1 MAQSPFLNKVRREIR
16 LRGYSIRTEK
26 TYIYWIK
33 QFIYFH
39 KKKHPEAMG
48 AEEVKSYLSSMAE
61 NRSVAINTQ
70 KVALNALVF
79 LYHKVLNRPL
89 GDLNFRYATKQRHL
103 PTVLTPAE
111 VQKVISCTS
120 GRNQTVFKLL
130 YGSGLRLNECLRLRI
145 QDVDLEQ
152 NALTVRDGKGNKDRK
167 TLLSPSLKPELIK
180 LIDTA
185 KSIQLKDNE
194 RGIGPSMPHG
204 LNKKYP
210 NGFRQHKWMYLFP
223 STSICCYP
231 DSNDRC
237 RHHLHDTVIG
247 KALRQAVIESGIT
260 DKRITCHTFRHSFA
274 THLLQ
279 EGRDIRTV
287 QELLGHNDVKTTQIY
302 THVLG
307 LHYAGTNSPLERL
320 NFE

>member
-1 MAQSPFLNKVRREIR
+1 MSNSPFLKKVRNESR

-26 TYIYWIK
+26 TYIYWVK
-33 QFIYFH
+33 QFIFFH
-39 KKKHPEAMG
+39 KKKHPDSMG
-48 AEEVKSYLSSMAE
+48 SEEVRSFLSNMAE
-61 NRSVAINTQ
+61 HRSVAINTQ

-79 LYHKVLNRPL
+79 LYHQVLNRPL

-103 PTVLTPAE
+103 PTVLTPNE
-111 VQKVISCTS
+111 VQTIISCAS
-120 GRNQTVFKLL
+120 GRNKTVFKIL

-152 NALTVRDGKGNKDRK
+152 NSLTVRDGKGHKDRK
-167 TLLSPSLKPELIK
+167 TLLSPSLKPELIE
-180 LIDTA
+180 LIDKA
-185 KSIQLKDNE
+185 KKIQLNDNN

-204 LNKKYP
+204 LNKKFP

-223 STSICCYP
+223 SSGICTYP
-231 DSNDRC
+231 DSTIQC

-247 KALRQAVIESGIT
+247 KALRKAVIDSGIT
-260 DKRITCHTFRHSFA
+260 DKRITCHTFRHSFT

-287 QELLGHNDVKTTQIY
+287 QELLGHNDIKTTQIY

-307 LHYAGTNSPLERL
+307 LHYAGTSSPLERL
-320 NFE
+320 QL

>member
-1 MAQSPFLNKVRREIR
+1 MSKSPFLTKVRKDIR

-39 KKKHPEAMG
+39 HKRHPIDMG

-79 LYHKVLNRPL
+79 LYHKVLNKPL
-89 GDLNFRYATKQRHL
+89 GNLNFRYATKQRHL
-103 PTVLTPAE
+103 PTVLTPTE
-111 VQKVISCTS
+111 VEKIISCAT
-120 GRNQTVFKLL
+120 GRNRTVFKIL

-152 NALTVRDGKGNKDRK
+152 GALTVRDGKGNKDRK
-167 TLLSPSLKPELIK
+167 TLLSPALTQELKALIE
-180 LIDTA
+180 IA
-185 KSIQLKDNE
+185 KNIQLNDNE

-204 LNKKYP
+204 LSKKYP

-223 STSICCYP
+223 SSGICTYP
-231 DSNDRC
+231 DSSIQC
-237 RHHLHDTVIG
+237 RHHLHDSAIG
-247 KALRQAVIESGIT
+247 KALRKAVTDSGIT

-279 EGRDIRTV
+279 QGRDIRTV
-287 QELLGHNDVKTTQIY
+287 QELLGHNDIKTTQIY
-302 THVLG
+302 THVIG
-307 LHYAGTNSPLERL
+307 LHYAGTSSPLDAL
-320 NFE
+320 KV

>member
-1 MAQSPFLNKVRREIR
+1 MSSSPFLNTVRKEIR

-39 KKKHPEAMG
+39 RKQHPNTMG
-48 AEEVKSYLSSMAE
+48 SEEVKDYLSSMAE

-79 LYHKVLNRPL
+79 LYHKVLNKPL

-103 PTVLTPAE
+103 PTVLTQGE
-111 VQKVISCTS
+111 VQQIINCCS
-120 GRNQTVFKLL
+120 GRNKTVFKIL

-152 NALTVRDGKGNKDRK
+152 SSLTVRDGKGNKDRK
-167 TLLSPSLKPELIK
+167 TLLSPSLKPELVE
-180 LIDTA
+180 LINKA
-185 KSIQLKDNE
+185 KKIQLNDNE
-194 RGIGPSMPHG
+194 QGIGPSMPHG
-204 LNKKYP
+204 LSKKYP
-210 NGFRQHKWMYLFP
+210 NGFRQHKWMYIFP
-223 STSICCYP
+223 SSGICSYP
-231 DSNDRC
+231 DSTIQC

-247 KALRQAVIESGIT
+247 KALRQAVISAGIT

-320 NFE
+320 QLD

>member
-1 MAQSPFLNKVRREIR
+1 MSHSPFLTKVRKEIR

-39 KKKHPEAMG
+39 NKKHPESMG
-48 AEEVKSYLSSMAE
+48 AEEVKNYLSSMAE
-61 NRSVAINTQ
+61 KRSVAINTQ

-79 LYHKVLNRPL
+79 LYHKVLNTPL

-103 PTVLTPAE
+103 PTVLTPKE
-111 VQKVISCTS
+111 VEKIISSAT
-120 GRNQTVFKLL
+120 GRNQTVFKIL

-145 QDVDLEQ
+145 QDIDLEQ
-152 NALTVRDGKGNKDRK
+152 HSLTVRDGKGNKDRK
-167 TLLSPSLKPELIK
+167 TLLSPSLAPELIK
-180 LIDTA
+180 LIDKA
-185 KSIQLKDNE
+185 KRLQLNDNKQ
-194 RGIGPSMPHG
+194 GIGPSMPHG
-204 LNKKYP
+204 LSKKYP

-223 STSICCYP
+223 SSGICTYP
-231 DSNDRC
+231 DSTIQC
-237 RHHLHDTVIG
+237 RHHLHDSAIG
-247 KALRQAVIESGIT
+247 KALRKAIVDAKIT

-307 LHYAGTNSPLERL
+307 LHYAGTSSPLDRI
-320 NFE
+320 NV